1 MPYIPDASSVTRLQ
15 RAHATIPADPEKK
28 SRTFLAVTKGGYQNA
43 QLRASDV
50 GQEAYFRQSVLAIP
64 EWKSPQFNGRFFVK

>member
-1 MPYIPDASSVTRLQ
+1 MPYTPDASSVTRLH

-28 SRTFLAVTKGGYQNA
+28 SRTFLAVTKDGYQNA
-43 QLRASDV
+43 LLRASDV
-50 GQEAYFRQSVLAIP
+50 GQEVYFRQSVLAIP